1 MPKKILPLTDA
12 AVRNAKPKEKA
23 FKLSDGGGL
32 YLEVLPSGGKSW
44 RMKYRFGGQEKRLV
58 FGLWPDVSLKQA
70 RQHRD
75 DARALVAEGVD
86 PSEKR
91 KQDKAEAE
99 KAVATFEVVA
109 RDWHARQVAV
119 WTKPHAD
126 KIIRRLE
133 RYLFPAFGA
142 APITDLRAPDILAP
156 LRVLEGLGRNDTAK
170 RLRQYCEAVF
180 AYAIAEGRA
189 TLNAAAGLE
198 KVLSPHVVQ
207 HRAAITDPKGVAGLL
222 RAIEGYDGPLTRA
235 ALQMA
240 ACCFTRPGELRRA
253 EWAEFDLEAAE
264 WRIPAEKMKRRLPHV
279 VPLSRQVLVILE
291 ELRPITGEGRFVFPS
306 YQTPGRAMSKMTLA
320 AALRRLGYT
329 KDEMTAHGFRSTAS
343 TLLRECGFPHH
354 LIETQLAH
362 VTGNSVSRAYDRA
375 QYLPER
381 RKMMQAWADYLDA
394 LKAGGKVVPLHRE
407 A

>member
-70 RQHRD
+70 RQYRE
-75 DARALVAEGVD
+75 DARALVAGGVD

-99 KAVATFEVVA
+99 KAIATFEVVA

-133 RYLFPAFGA
+133 RYLFPTIGA

-156 LRVLEGLGRNDTAK
+156 LRVLEGLGRIDTAK

-189 TLNAAAGLE
+189 MLNAAAGLE
-198 KVLSPHVVQ
+198 KVLSPRITRHY
-207 HRAAITDPKGVAGLL
+207 AAITDPKGVAGLL
-222 RAIEGYDGPLTRA
+222 RAIDDYEGPLTRA
-235 ALQMA
+235 ALQMCA
-240 ACCFTRPGELRRA
+240 YCFTRPGELRRA

-264 WRIPAEKMKRRLPHV
+264 W
-279 VPLSRQVLVILE
+279 
-291 ELRPITGEGRFVFPS
+291 
-306 YQTPGRAMSKMTLA
+306 
-320 AALRRLGYT
+320 RLGYT

-343 TLLRECGFPHH
+343 TLLRECGYPHH

-394 LKAGGKVVPLHRE
+394 LRAGGKVVPLHRE
-407 A
+407 NAG